1 MQAVRLVP
9 VLLSFVVLA
18 AHFSRAGET
27 ALAGV
32 ALALPLLLLLGQ
44 RWAVGLL
51 ELALALG
58 ALEWVRTT
66 IRLVDL
72 RRAHALPFLRLALI
86 LGAVAAVT
94 LASAALLERW
104 WRARRRLAALAEA
117 T

>member
-1 MQAVRLVP
+1 MQAVRLTP

-32 ALALPLLLLLGQ
+32 VLGLPLLLVLRR
-44 RWAVGLL
+44 RWVVRVL
-51 ELALALG
+51 ELVLALG
-58 ALEWVRTT
+58 ALEWVRTMV
-66 IRLVDL
+66 RLVDL
-72 RRAHALPFLRLALI
+72 RRAHGLPWLRLVAI

-94 LASAALLERW
+94 LVSALLVEAW
-104 WRARRRLAALAEA
+104 WRARRPVPVLSEA

>member
-18 AHFSRAGET
+18 AHFSRAGEA

-32 ALALPLLLLLGQ
+32 VLASPLLLVLRR
-44 RWAVGLL
+44 RWVTRALQLV
-51 ELALALG
+51 LALG

-66 IRLVDL
+66 VRLVDL
-72 RRAHALPFLRLALI
+72 RRAHGLPYLRLAAI

-94 LASAALLERW
+94 LLSALLVEAW
-104 WRARRRLAALAEA
+104 WRARRRPPALVEA